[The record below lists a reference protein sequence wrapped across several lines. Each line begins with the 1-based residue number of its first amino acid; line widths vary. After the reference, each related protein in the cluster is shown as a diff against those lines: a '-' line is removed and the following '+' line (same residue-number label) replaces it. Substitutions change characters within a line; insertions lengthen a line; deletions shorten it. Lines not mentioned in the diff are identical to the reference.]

1 MSEQK
6 PLLIS
11 FSGGRTSAFMAKYLI
26 ERFPK
31 REKAI
36 VFANTGKEREESYE
50 FIRECDLRWN
60 LGVVWVEA
68 VVNPQ
73 KGIGT
78 KHKIVTF
85 ETASR
90 NGEPFEDMIAK
101 YGVPNLSRPFCPRE
115 LKIRPIHSYVKSLGW
130 DDYEN
135 AQGIRS
141 DELERVKGI
150 NKREFNEIYPLV
162 DDIKVSKDF
171 IRSWWDK
178 QDFDLQLKDY
188 EGNCDICWKKSDR
201 KLFTLAKDRPEKF
214 SWWSLMEKKYGTKDG
229 FTFFR
234 NNRSAKEILSL
245 GNNMPESDRAIDEH
259 DASKKQQKFDFM
271 MDYEKACV
279 CKST

>member
-1 MSEQK
+1 MLLWRTKMSEQK

-36 VFANTGKEREESYE
+36 VFGNTGKEREESYE

-201 KLFTLAKDRPEKF
+201 K
-214 SWWSLMEKKYGTKDG
+214 
-229 FTFFR
+229 
-234 NNRSAKEILSL
+234 
-245 GNNMPESDRAIDEH
+245 
-259 DASKKQQKFDFM
+259 
-271 MDYEKACV
+271 
-279 CKST
+279 